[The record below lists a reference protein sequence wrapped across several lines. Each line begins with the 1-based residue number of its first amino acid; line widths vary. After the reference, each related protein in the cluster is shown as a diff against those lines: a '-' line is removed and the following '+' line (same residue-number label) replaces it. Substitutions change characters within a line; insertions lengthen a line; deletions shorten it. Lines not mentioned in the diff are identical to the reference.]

1 MTILPQETQ
10 PLAAEE
16 MVRLIMDDLNAR
28 AGYDLSNVDGEV
40 LNEIKQ
46 KWASII
52 LNNMPT
58 PAQAKLPLMADK
70 FTPSQKQMLSLGVAV
85 IDELRPILMANK
97 LSENDASEICYQLT
111 IKLRDRLENNAD
123 FRGLTAQANHAAMPS
138 EWQPIET
145 ADKTKTIIVT
155 NDLGEVCPAIWNEH
169 HWIVQNSY
177 GNPWTYGHDA
187 THWMPLPNPPAA
199 LGAPNDQR

>member
-1 MTILPQETQ
+1 MIPQDIQ

-16 MVRLIMDDLNAR
+16 IVRLIMDDLNAR
-28 AGYDLSNVDGEV
+28 AGYDLSNVDGEI

-85 IDELRPILMANK
+85 IDELRPMLTANN

-123 FRGLTAQANHAAMPS
+123 FRGLTAQANHAAML
-138 EWQPIET
+138 QAIERISYI
-145 ADKTKTIIVT
+145 KTIAERGCDPGNMSQMLSLQGSIMAGA
-155 NDLGEVCPAIWNEH
+155 DLAI
-169 HWIVQNSY
+169 IAIKS
-177 GNPWTYGHDA
+177 A
-187 THWMPLPNPPAA
+187 I
-199 LGAPNDQR
+199 GAPNDQR